1 LFVLTNN
8 KQLTNKQLSERM
20 KLIVGLGNPGIEY
33 QFTPHNAGF
42 LAIDR
47 IAEICGVS
55 VANRRGR
62 ALTARARLAGQEVL
76 LAKPETFMNLSGLSV
91 AALLKDLELTPDTK
105 GGPVKDLIVLYDEL
119 AIPLGQLRIRERG
132 SAGGHNGIKSILSS
146 LGTEEFIRVRIGVG
160 KPPTV
165 TGREIKAGGT
175 NYLLAPVRRMQL
187 QELDEVLDQAVRA
200 VEMVLTEG
208 TLKAMNEFNRKV
220 NGTPEDPAAQ

>member
-1 LFVLTNN
+1 
-8 KQLTNKQLSERM
+8 M

-47 IAEICGVS
+47 IAERCGAV
-55 VANRRGR
+55 VANRRGK
-62 ALTARARLAGQEVL
+62 ALTARTTLGGQDVL

-91 AALLKDLELTPDTK
+91 TALLKDLELGAPAE
-105 GGPVKDLIVLYDEL
+105 DLIVMYDEL

-146 LGTEEFIRVRIGVG
+146 LGTEDWIRVRIGVG
-160 KPPTV
+160 KQPTQ

-175 NYLLAPVRRMQL
+175 NYLLAPMRKMQL
-187 QELDEVLDQAVRA
+187 AELDEVLDEAARA
-200 VEMVLTEG
+200 VEIILQHGVKT
-208 TLKAMNEFNRKV
+208 AMNEFNRKV
-220 NGTPEDPAAQ
+220 TGDPGSEAE